1 MKFTSKFLA
10 GRRVLIKLVS
20 GGRLFGLVAMVL
32 MLIIRVT
39 DPTPLQIARA
49 KLFDWYQVM
58 KPRETPPER
67 PAMIVDL
74 DEASL
79 AEFGQWPWPRTLLAR
94 LIDNLTAA
102 GAAGI
107 GFDIVFAE
115 PDRLSPAALSRDIEG
130 LDPESRNRLAALPSN
145 DAVMAAALK
154 RSRVVVGSAGV
165 PVAGRDQT
173 RLKRAPTVAL
183 IGGKPQPWLDYYPDL
198 LRNIETIDSAAAGW
212 GVFSVSPE
220 ADGVV
225 RRVPAAV
232 TDGSQI
238 YPAMALELL
247 RLATGNESL
256 GVKMS
261 PDGVA
266 GVIVK
271 PNLVAT
277 DAHGRIWLYASRHD
291 PEKYIS
297 AAAVIRGAFD
307 PERVNGRLVLVG
319 TSAAG
324 LQDIRTTAVEPHI
337 PGVELHTQ
345 IIETI
350 LNGMQLAYPADAP
363 AVEWVAAMVG
373 ALLMIALIPWIG
385 ARWTLLLLIAAVGG
399 LCAYSWHEFAARRL
413 LYDTIFPVATTVLV
427 FIVTTY
433 GSYMREEQ
441 SKRQVRSAFGRYM
454 SPVLVERL
462 AADPSLLKLG
472 GEKRDMTL
480 LFCDVRGFTSISEQ
494 YDAEGLTHLI
504 NRFLTP
510 MTELI
515 LSHKGTIDKYMGDCI
530 MAFWNAPL
538 DDPDHAANACRAALR
553 MNEALTPL
561 NEALEAEAKEQGH
574 AFLPIRIGIGLN
586 SGPAVVGNMGADQRF
601 DYSVLGDTVNLASRL
616 EGQSKTYGVTILLGE
631 DCARRAPGFAT
642 LPLDLI
648 KVKGKSQAV
657 AVHALIGDES
667 VAQNPAFIEL
677 ARLQADFL
685 SAYRAQD
692 WSAARAARLAARAAG
707 QAWSLSALYDLYGAR
722 IDDYEAVP
730 PAADWDGVFVAT
742 TK

>member
-1 MKFTSKFLA
+1 
-10 GRRVLIKLVS
+10 
-20 GGRLFGLVAMVL
+20 
-32 MLIIRVT
+32 
-39 DPTPLQIARA
+39 
-49 KLFDWYQVM
+49 
-58 KPRETPPER
+58 
-67 PAMIVDL
+67 
-74 DEASL
+74 
-79 AEFGQWPWPRTLLAR
+79 
-94 LIDNLTAA
+94 
-102 GAAGI
+102 
-107 GFDIVFAE
+107 
-115 PDRLSPAALSRDIEG
+115 
-130 LDPESRNRLAALPSN
+130 
-145 DAVMAAALK
+145 
-154 RSRVVVGSAGV
+154 
-165 PVAGRDQT
+165 
-173 RLKRAPTVAL
+173 
-183 IGGKPQPWLDYYPDL
+183 
-198 LRNIETIDSAAAGW
+198 
-212 GVFSVSPE
+212 
-220 ADGVV
+220 
-225 RRVPAAV
+225 
-232 TDGSQI
+232 
-238 YPAMALELL
+238 
-247 RLATGNESL
+247 
-256 GVKMS
+256 
-261 PDGVA
+261 
-266 GVIVK
+266 
-271 PNLVAT
+271 
-277 DAHGRIWLYASRHD
+277 
-291 PEKYIS
+291 
-297 AAAVIRGAFD
+297 
-307 PERVNGRLVLVG
+307 
-319 TSAAG
+319 
-324 LQDIRTTAVEPHI
+324 
-337 PGVELHTQ
+337 
-345 IIETI
+345 
-350 LNGMQLAYPADAP
+350 
-363 AVEWVAAMVG
+363 
-373 ALLMIALIPWIG
+373 MIALIPWIG

-399 LCAYSWHEFAARRL
+399 LGAYSWHEFAARRL

>member
-1 MKFTSKFLA
+1 MKLTLGFLA
-10 GRRVLIKLVS
+10 GRKIFAALIT
-20 GGRLFGLVAMVL
+20 GGRLFGLAAMVL
-32 MLIIRVT
+32 MLIIRVI
-39 DPTPLQIARA
+39 DPSPLRIARA

-79 AEFGQWPWPRTLLAR
+79 AAFGQWPWPRTLLAR
-94 LIDNLTAA
+94 LVDNLTAA

-107 GFDIVFAE
+107 GFDVVFAE

-130 LDPESRNRLAALPSN
+130 LDAETRNRLAALPSN

-165 PVAGRDQT
+165 AEAGRDQT
-173 RLKRAPTVAL
+173 HLKRAPTVAL
-183 IGGKPQPWLDYYPDL
+183 IGGKPQPWLTYYTDL
-198 LRNIETIDSAAAGW
+198 LRNIEELDSAAAGW

-256 GVKMS
+256 GVKMTA
-261 PDGVA
+261 DGIT
-266 GVIVK
+266 GIIVK

-291 PEKYIS
+291 PEKYLS
-297 AAAVIRGAFD
+297 AASVIRGDFD
-307 PERVNGRLVLVG
+307 PHKVEGRLVLVG

-324 LQDIRTTAVEPHI
+324 LQDVRSTAVEATI
-337 PGVELHTQ
+337 PGVELHAQ

-350 LNGMQLAYPADAP
+350 LYNMQLSNPADAP
-363 AVEWVAAMVG
+363 AVEWIAATSG
-373 ALLMIALIPWIG
+373 ALLMIVLIPWIG
-385 ARWTLLLLIAAVGG
+385 ARWTLALLLAAIGG
-399 LCAYSWHEFAARRL
+399 LAAFSWHEFAARRL
-413 LYDTIFPVATTVLV
+413 LYDTVFPVATTLIV

-433 GSYMREEQ
+433 GSYAREEM
-441 SKRQVRSAFGRYM
+441 SKRRVRSAFGRYL
-454 SPVLVERL
+454 SPVMVERL
-462 AADPSLLKLG
+462 AIDPSLLKLG
-472 GEKRDMTL
+472 GERRDMTL
-480 LFCDVRGFTSISEQ
+480 LFCDVRGFTSISEH
-494 YDAEGLTHLI
+494 YSPEGLTHLI
-504 NRFLTP
+504 NQFLTP
-510 MTELI
+510 MTDLI
-515 LSHKGTIDKYMGDCI
+515 LRHKGTIDKYMGDCI

-538 DDPDHAANACRAALR
+538 DDPDHAGNACRAALR
-553 MNEALTPL
+553 MIDALGPL
-561 NEALEAEAKEQGH
+561 NEALQTEATDQAH
-574 AFLPIRIGIGLN
+574 PFTPIRIGIGLN
-586 SGPAVVGNMGADQRF
+586 SGPVVVGNMGSDQRF

-657 AVHALIGDES
+657 TIRALLGDEAA
-667 VAQNPAFIEL
+667 AQRPEFIVL
-677 ARLQADFL
+677 AALHADFL
-685 SAYRAQD
+685 AAYRAQD
-692 WSAARAARLAARAAG
+692 WPAARAALDAAAPAG
-707 QAWSLSALYDLYGAR
+707 QAWSLSALYELYGAR
-722 IDDYEAVP
+722 IDEYEAAP
-730 PAADWDGVFVAT
+730 PGADWDGVFIAT